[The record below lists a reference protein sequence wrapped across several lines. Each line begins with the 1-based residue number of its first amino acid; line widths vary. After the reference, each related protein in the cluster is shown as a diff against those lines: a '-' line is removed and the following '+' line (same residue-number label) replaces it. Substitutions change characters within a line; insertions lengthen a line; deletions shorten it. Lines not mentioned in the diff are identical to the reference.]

1 MNFPPAVSSSLSLHD
16 VDQFLDRLS
25 KSPREAQQSTAFSSL
40 LVCVAACGCGCVCVH
55 SHGSPLS
62 CVARCRALPQI

>member
-1 MNFPPAVSSSLSLHD
+1 MNFPPAVNSSLSLHD

-40 LVCVAACGCGCVCVH
+40 LVCVAVAVAVCVH
-55 SHGSPLS
+55 SHGSSLS
-62 CVARCRALPQI
+62 CVARCRAHPQI